1 MTKFYVVEITNDIE
15 NKVTA
20 EGKGCKYREEE
31 NLMRL
36 RVWVILVCVPL

>member
-15 NKVTA
+15 TKVPA
-20 EGKGCKYREEE
+20 EGKGCKYRE

-36 RVWVILVCVPL
+36 RVWVILVGVPL